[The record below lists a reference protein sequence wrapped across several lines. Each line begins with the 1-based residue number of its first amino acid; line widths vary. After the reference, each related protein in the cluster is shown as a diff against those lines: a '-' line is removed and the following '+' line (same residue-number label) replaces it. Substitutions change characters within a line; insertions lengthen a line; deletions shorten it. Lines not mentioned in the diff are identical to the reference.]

1 MTIVIV
7 TLLVLAPVLV
17 EALTRAL
24 LVEAAI
30 EIDHLPHTR
39 DDDHIALAHCQ
50 FTVVSGQMPLAYSV
64 RRSTAAVH
72 AVA

>member
-7 TLLVLAPVLV
+7 TLLVLTLVLV

-39 DDDHIALAHCQ
+39 DDDHIALAH
-50 FTVVSGQMPLAYSV
+50 
-64 RRSTAAVH
+64 
-72 AVA
+72 